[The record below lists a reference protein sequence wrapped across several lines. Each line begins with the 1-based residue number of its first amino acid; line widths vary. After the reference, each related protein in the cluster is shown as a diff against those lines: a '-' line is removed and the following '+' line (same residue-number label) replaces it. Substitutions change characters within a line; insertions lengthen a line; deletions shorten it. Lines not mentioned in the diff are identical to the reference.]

1 MTGKR
6 LLLLLSSIFLAVSA
20 YAQTAEI
27 RVDVTDAT
35 GSVIVGAKV
44 NVRNTETG
52 LTQALTTDQSGLSRA
67 AALPPGPYEV
77 VTAMEGFSND
87 RSAINLTVGQIGELH
102 VRLAAGSDT
111 QTISVEASAPGLA
124 VETSTTTVSG
134 VITRQQLLD
143 LPVINR
149 SFIALAQLLP
159 GGAPSL
165 SGDARFGT
173 QTAVGGSNVRSG
185 YSTLVDGASLDH
197 PIYGFSIVDVNQ
209 DSVREFRVL
218 RNQFDAE
225 YGRAG
230 TAVVDVVTRSGTN
243 KYDALFNYFGRR
255 DALNARNY
263 FNSGNQ
269 PPFSLNRYST
279 AVGGPVVRDRTHFF
293 VADEYIKQTSA
304 YYQALAASNPFA
316 SQVNGTYPNN
326 TTEKTLQ
333 AKLDHQINEKNSG
346 YLRYLWEQQDI
357 NETYAYNDNYSIAF
371 HDVMGQWSHIFTPS
385 MLNSFQLEFLDQ
397 NTYRF
402 ILAQGAQQ
410 VRPSFTLGAQ
420 PNKPQGYPRKR
431 VGLNDTFYIT
441 KGRNTIK
448 LGTRLTYEVLH
459 FDSNYYGQG
468 VWNFNT
474 DAAFDINNSAT
485 WPTRLTIGS
494 GFSTKVYKNSEQSYF
509 IQDDVKLSPRLT
521 MNAGLRYDF
530 ETDLRSQRYVAH
542 LLNNSAYAGLSNYVS
557 ADRGNDWN
565 NVQPRVGFAYDLM
578 GKGTTVLRAAYG
590 GYSVRNRPFFNMQ
603 GQTVTDNFTVQISDP
618 NLLKYYPNTTAVLG
632 GLSLQQYVA
641 LQGGRLIYLPGDH
654 LNIPYVH
661 ELTAGVQHGF
671 GRNSVLV
678 VDFVRQIQ
686 TGLQTGHDANLP
698 AIGPLNSAHPRPLKQ
713 FSTVTL
719 FDSTTTSWNTAL
731 QVQFRTRYRRASV
744 QTSYALGKVVSDGL
758 NDNTAAPSDPFHLM
772 GNADRGLDE
781 LDRRQVL
788 TVAPMF
794 YFPWG
799 IQISGVA
806 AVLTTTPFNITYG
819 RDLDGDGNTS
829 DRPAGLTKFAG
840 GHANQ
845 HNLDLINAART
856 LKTATSFNGVT
867 LPALNLSPVTMS
879 QLAQGSGGS
888 RVDVRGAKEFSFRE
902 VFKVNLFAEAYNIFN
917 TPVFNAPTATIS
929 STAFLTRSSAADP
942 RQLQF
947 GVRVTWNNR

>member
-1 MTGKR
+1 MVKR
-6 LLLLLSSIFLAVSA
+6 LLLLVLFVLLPFVA
-20 YAQTAEI
+20 YAQTAEV
-27 RVDVTDAT
+27 RVDVSDAT
-35 GSVIVGAKV
+35 GAIIIGARVTVK
-44 NVRNTETG
+44 NTETG
-52 LTQALTTDQSGLSRA
+52 LTQALTTDQAGISRA

-77 VTAMEGFSND
+77 VTSMAGFSNQ
-87 RSAINLTVGQIGELH
+87 RSAFILTVGQVGELH
-102 VRLAAGSDT
+102 VHLVAGSDA
-111 QTISVEASAPGLA
+111 QIVSVEGAPAGLSID
-124 VETSTTTVSG
+124 TSSTTVSG
-134 VITRQQLLD
+134 VITRQQLFD

-243 KYDALFNYFGRR
+243 KYDGLFNYFGRR
-255 DALNARNY
+255 DPLNARNY
-263 FNSGNQ
+263 FNSSNQ
-269 PPFSLNRYST
+269 PPFSLNRYSS
-279 AVGGPVVRDRTHFF
+279 AFGGPIIRDRTHFF

-316 SQVNGTYPNN
+316 AQVNGTYPNG
-326 TTEKTLQ
+326 TSEKTLQ
-333 AKLDHQINEKNSG
+333 AKLDHQINEENSG
-346 YLRYLWEQQDI
+346 YLRYLWEQQNI
-357 NETYAYNDNYSIAF
+357 NEAYPYNDNYAITF
-371 HDVMGQWSHIFTPS
+371 HDVLGQWSHIFTPA

-431 VGLNDTFYIT
+431 VGLNDTFYVT

-448 LGTRLTYEVLH
+448 FGARLTYEVLH

-474 DAAFDINNSAT
+474 DTAFDINNSAT
-485 WPTRLTIGS
+485 WPTRLTLGS
-494 GFSTKVYKNSEQSYF
+494 GFSSKVYKNSEQSYF
-509 IQDDVKLSPRLT
+509 VQDDFKLSPRLT

-530 ETDLRSQRYVAH
+530 ETDLRSQRYVNK
-542 LLNNSAYAGLSNYVS
+542 LLDNAAYAGLSNYVS
-557 ADRGNDWN
+557 RNRGNDWN
-565 NVQPRVGFAYDLM
+565 NIQPRVGFAYDLM

-603 GQTVTDNFTVQISDP
+603 GQTVTDNFTIQISDP
-618 NLLKYYPNTTAVLG
+618 SLLKYYPDTTAVLG
-632 GLSLQQYVA
+632 GLTLQQYVA
-641 LQGGRLIYLPGDH
+641 QQGARLIYLPGDH
-654 LNIPYVH
+654 LDIPYVH
-661 ELTAGVQHGF
+661 ELTAGVQQGF

-698 AIGPLNSAHPRPLKQ
+698 VTGPLNTAHPRPLKQ

-744 QTSYALGKVVSDGL
+744 QTSYALGKTISDGL
-758 NDNTAAPSDPFHLM
+758 NDNTGAPSDPFHLL
-772 GNADRGLDE
+772 GNRDRGLDE

-788 TVAPMF
+788 TVAPLF

-799 IQISGVA
+799 LQISGVA
-806 AVLTTTPFNITYG
+806 AVLTTTPYNITYG
-819 RDLDGDGNTS
+819 RDLDGDGNAS
-829 DRPAGLTKFAG
+829 ERPASLVKFAG

-845 HNLDLINAART
+845 RALDLINAART
-856 LKTATSFNGVT
+856 LKTATPFNGLT
-867 LPALNLSPVTMS
+867 LPALNLPAVTMA

-902 VFKVNLFAEAYNIFN
+902 SLKVNLFAEAYNVFN
-917 TPVFNAPTATIS
+917 TPAFNAPTATIS
-929 STAFLTRSSAADP
+929 SAAFLTRSSAGDP